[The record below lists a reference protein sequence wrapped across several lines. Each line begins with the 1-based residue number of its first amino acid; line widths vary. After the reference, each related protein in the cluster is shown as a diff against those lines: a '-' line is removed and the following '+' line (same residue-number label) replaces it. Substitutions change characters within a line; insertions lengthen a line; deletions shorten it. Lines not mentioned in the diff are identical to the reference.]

1 MTETRADRPGTR
13 PRRILRSLEERVDP
27 RHCALIVVDVQNDFC
42 HEDGGLARAG
52 NDMGLIQE
60 MVPCLA
66 GTVEVARAAGVP
78 LFFLR
83 IVQSDRTNSDAWEAL
98 EGDGDNRLVVAGSWG
113 AEYYG
118 PIRPAGGEVEIV
130 KHRHSGFNFTPL
142 DSMLRSL
149 GVKTVV
155 IGGVASNVCVEA
167 TARDAAD
174 YDYYVVLLADGSAA
188 VRKEL
193 HDATVYTVE
202 HYLGTTASC
211 DQLARIW
218 GSAPRPA

>member
-1 MTETRADRPGTR
+1 MTQARSAERPR
-13 PRRILRSLEERVDP
+13 RRRILRSLEEKVDP
-27 RHCALIVVDVQNDFC
+27 RHCALVVVDMQNDFC
-42 HEDGGLARAG
+42 HEQGALALVG
-52 NDMGLIQE
+52 NDVTLIQE
-60 MVPCLA
+60 MVPRLA
-66 GTVEVARAAGVP
+66 ATVEAARDAGVP
-78 LFFLR
+78 RFFLR

-98 EGDGDNRLVVAGSWG
+98 EADGDNRLVVADSWG

-118 PIRPAGGEVEIV
+118 PIRPADGEVEIV

-174 YDYYVVLLADGSAA
+174 YDYYVVLLSDGSAA

-193 HDATVYTVE
+193 HDATLYTVE
-202 HYLGTTASC
+202 TYLGVTARCEEVAHVWST
-211 DQLARIW
+211 AR
-218 GSAPRPA
+218 